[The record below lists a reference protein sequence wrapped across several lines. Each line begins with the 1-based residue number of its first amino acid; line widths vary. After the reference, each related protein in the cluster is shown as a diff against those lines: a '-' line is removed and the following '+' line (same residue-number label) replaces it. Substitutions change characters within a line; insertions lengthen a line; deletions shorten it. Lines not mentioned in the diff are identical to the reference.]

1 MYRFI
6 KDRIRKTSIRR
17 SIPKII
23 SVDMPDNTENE
34 IIKALRALNLTEDEI
49 SDSLRSSILNI
60 KN

>member
-6 KDRIRKTSIRR
+6 KDRIIKTSIRR
-17 SIPKII
+17 SIPKTI
-23 SVDMPDNTENE
+23 SVEMPNDTENE